1 MNKRSKT
8 KMRYINKRYA
18 KSDKTHED
26 LMKRL
31 LDAFNYVYMSNIPDS
46 LKNPP
51 WFGNLL
57 KIRKNEGDAH
67 E

>member
-1 MNKRSKT
+1 
-8 KMRYINKRYA
+8 
-18 KSDKTHED
+18 
-26 LMKRL
+26 MKRL

-46 LKNPP
+46 LKNSP

-57 KIRKNEGDAH
+57 KIRKIEGDAH